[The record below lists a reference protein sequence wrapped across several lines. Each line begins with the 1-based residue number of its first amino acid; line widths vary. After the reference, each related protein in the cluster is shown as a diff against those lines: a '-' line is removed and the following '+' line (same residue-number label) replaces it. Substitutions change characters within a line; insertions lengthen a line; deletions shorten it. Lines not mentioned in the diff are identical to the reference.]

1 MRVRLAFTRLARLD
15 LDEIIVH
22 VGEENPRAAVD
33 VATKILDRI
42 ELLRE
47 QPELGRKGRRPGTRE
62 LIIDGSRY
70 IVAYRLDST
79 QSQVQ
84 ILRILHTSRLWP
96 GKL

>member
-1 MRVRLAFTRLARLD
+1 MKVRLAFTRLARLD
-15 LDEIIVH
+15 LDRIIEH
-22 VGEENPRAAVD
+22 IGEENPRAAVD
-33 VATKILDRI
+33 VAAKIFDRI
-42 ELLRE
+42 GLLRE

-70 IVAYRLDST
+70 IVAYRLDAT

-84 ILRILHTSRLWP
+84 ILRVLHTSRLWP